1 VNPARVTS
9 PGPGLSYACLWVIR
23 ACRSGQDGIWAACAT
38 WLPGSRQYRPGWK
51 DDENVVKQAVSDEE
65 RPRRRYKRRRLS
77 LPVVV
82 QLEDGR
88 AVDGVASDV
97 GAGGLRLS
105 TDLALRKGTRGTVQI
120 TVPDGGA
127 IRVPFQVAWSNR
139 GTDGK
144 HESGV
149 HFPDL
154 GLAERFAL
162 FDTIYGS
169 ENGQAVFVQPIDGE
183 ADSVTGEPLR
193 PTHRSYYRS
202 IIHRIAQA
210 HKLSAADTDKLL
222 YARLHEGRPLREAIV
237 ETGLATEETLDG
249 FLGAV
254 FKVPFIDLTRTRPDP
269 NAADAIPVS
278 IATTGLIVP
287 VKLADGKLT
296 VAMADPLDLPTVD
309 LITRRVKDGVEICF
323 ALIEDVEKA
332 IDEVYHGTTL
342 HSVDRLLQG
351 LPTVAAEG
359 LGGEGQEVED
369 LETLRKM
376 SDATPIVSLV
386 ESLLRTATEYRASD
400 IHLEPY
406 HDTVRV
412 RFRLDGVLH
421 EMRKLPKA
429 IYPAVVSR
437 IKIMARMD
445 ITLRHIPQDG
455 RASMRYLKRETDL
468 RIASLPT
475 VNGEKIV
482 IRLLEKNPAFK
493 DLRAIGFSEENYE
506 LFAPLIRRPYGM
518 ILCCG
523 PTGSGK
529 STTLFACL
537 QEINDGLTNITTIE
551 DPVEYRVAGVNQVEI
566 NVKRGLTF
574 ASVLR
579 SLLRQDPDVI
589 YVGEIRDR
597 ETADLA
603 VRAALTGH
611 LLLST
616 LHTNS
621 AVQAITRLVDIGVDP
636 ALIGASLIGVVG
648 QRLVRRVCSKCAYD
662 YEVPEEEALVLQ
674 DLLPL
679 VAPRT
684 LRRGKGCRHCHDT
697 GYAGRMG
704 VHEVIAVD
712 DGLRRLI
719 ARGADANQLLDYVS
733 AKGFNDLRDDALRRL
748 QNGDTTLQE
757 VVRVT
762 I

>member
-1 VNPARVTS
+1 MKRAARE
-9 PGPGLSYACLWVIR
+9 
-23 ACRSGQDGIWAACAT
+23 Q
-38 WLPGSRQYRPGWK
+38 
-51 DDENVVKQAVSDEE
+51 E
-65 RPRRRYKRRRLS
+65 RVRRRYQRRRIR
-77 LPVVV
+77 LPVSVRTD
-82 QLEDGR
+82 DGTT
-88 AVDGVASDV
+88 AEGLASDIS
-97 GAGGLRLS
+97 AGGMRLS
-105 TDLALRKGTRGTVQI
+105 TSADFSIGTHGIAQIAIPSGEQVRAPIEIVWREPGPEGATVY
-120 TVPDGGA
+120 
-127 IRVPFQVAWSNR
+127 
-139 GTDGK
+139 
-144 HESGV
+144 GV
-149 HFPDL
+149 HFQNL
-154 GLAERFAL
+154 GSSERFSL
-162 FDTIYGS
+162 FEAIYS
-169 ENGQAVFVQPIDGE
+169 PSNGEQVFSKPIDGE
-183 ADSVTGEPLR
+183 VRAQGSEPLT
-193 PTHRSYYRS
+193 PTHHAYYMR
-202 IIHRIAQA
+202 IIRRIEQA
-210 HKLSAADTDKLL
+210 HKLSPLDTDKLL
-222 YARLHEGRPLREAIV
+222 YARLHEGRPLKEAIV
-237 ETGLATEETLDG
+237 EFGLSTEDGLDE
-249 FLGAV
+249 FLSSV
-254 FKVPFIDLTRTRPDP
+254 FGVPYIDLARTRPDP
-269 NAADAIPVS
+269 NCSETIPVS
-278 IATTGLIVP
+278 VATTGYIVP
-287 VKLADGKLT
+287 VNLLDDKLT
-296 VAMADPLDLPTVD
+296 VAMADPLDLPTLD
-309 LITRRVKDGVEICF
+309 LILLRAKHQVEIRF
-323 ALIEDVEKA
+323 SLIEDVEKA
-332 IDEVYHGTTL
+332 IDEVYRGTTL

-351 LPTVAAEG
+351 LPSVAAEG
-359 LGGEGQEVED
+359 LGLEGQDVED

-406 HDTVRV
+406 HDTIRV
-412 RFRLDGVLH
+412 RFRMDGVLQ
-421 EMRKLPKA
+421 EIRKLPRP

-445 ITLRHIPQDG
+445 ITIRHIPQDG

-468 RIASLPT
+468 RIASMPT

-493 DLRAIGFSEENYE
+493 DLTAIGFSEGNYQI
-506 LFAPLIRRPYGM
+506 FSPLVKRPYGM

-551 DPVEYRVAGVNQVEI
+551 DPVEYRVGGVNQVEI

-579 SLLRQDPDVI
+579 SLLRQDPDII

-636 ALIGASLIGVVG
+636 ALIGSSLICVVG
-648 QRLVRRVCSKCAYD
+648 QRLMRQICPRCIYE
-662 YEVPEEEALVLQ
+662 YEVGEDEALLLQ
-674 DLLPL
+674 ELLPL
-679 VAPRT
+679 VAPST

-697 GYAGRMG
+697 GYYGRIG
-704 VHEVIAVD
+704 VHEVIGVD

-719 ARGADANQLLDYVS
+719 ARGADSNQLLDYVS

-748 QNGDTTLQE
+748 TNGDTTLQE

>member
-1 VNPARVTS
+1 LKRAARE
-9 PGPGLSYACLWVIR
+9 P
-23 ACRSGQDGIWAACAT
+23 
-38 WLPGSRQYRPGWK
+38 
-51 DDENVVKQAVSDEE
+51 E
-65 RPRRRYKRRRLS
+65 RVRRKYQRRRIK
-77 LPVVV
+77 LPVG
-82 QLEDGR
+82 LRTDDGTSTE
-88 AVDGVASDV
+88 GLASDIS
-97 GAGGLRLS
+97 AGGMRLS
-105 TDLALRKGTRGTVQI
+105 TTADLSIGTHGIAQI
-120 TVPDGGA
+120 SVPSGEQVRAPIEIVWREPGPDG
-127 IRVPFQVAWSNR
+127 S
-139 GTDGK
+139 
-144 HESGV
+144 
-149 HFPDL
+149 
-154 GLAERFAL
+154 
-162 FDTIYGS
+162 TIYGAHFQNLGSS
-169 ENGQAVFVQPIDGE
+169 ERFSLFEAIYSPSNGEQVFARPVDGE
-183 ADSVTGEPLR
+183 IRPQGAEPLT
-193 PTHRSYYRS
+193 PTHHAYYM
-202 IIHRIAQA
+202 RIVRRIEQA
-210 HKLSAADTDKLL
+210 HKLTPLDTDKVL
-222 YARLHEGRPLREAIV
+222 YARLHEGRPLKEAII
-237 ETGLATEETLDG
+237 EFGLATEDTLDA
-249 FLGAV
+249 FLSAIFG
-254 FKVPFIDLTRTRPDP
+254 VPYIDLARNRPDP
-269 NAADAIPVS
+269 NTSETIPVS
-278 IATTGLIVP
+278 IATTGYIVP
-287 VKLADGKLT
+287 VGLQDDKLT
-296 VAMADPLDLPTVD
+296 VAMADPLDLPTLD
-309 LITRRVKDGVEICF
+309 LILLRAKHQVEIRF

-332 IDEVYHGTTL
+332 IDEVYRGTTL
-342 HSVDRLLQG
+342 RSVDRLLQG

-359 LGGEGQEVED
+359 LAQEGTEVED

-386 ESLLRTATEYRASD
+386 ESILRTATEYRASD

-412 RFRLDGVLH
+412 RFRMDGVLQ
-421 EMRKLPKA
+421 EIRKLPRP

-445 ITLRHIPQDG
+445 ITIRHVPQDG

-493 DLRAIGFSEENYE
+493 DLKAIGFSERNYE
-506 LFAPLIRRPYGM
+506 IFSPLVKRPYGM

-551 DPVEYRVAGVNQVEI
+551 DPVEYRVVGVNQVEI

-636 ALIGASLIGVVG
+636 ALIGSSLIGVVG
-648 QRLVRRVCSKCAYD
+648 QRLVRQICPRCSYD
-662 YEVPEEEALVLQ
+662 YEVAEDEAVLLQ
-674 DLLPL
+674 ELLPL
-679 VAPRT
+679 VAPNE

-697 GYAGRMG
+697 GFYGRLG

-719 ARGADANQLLDYVS
+719 ARGADSNQLLDYVS

-748 QNGDTTLQE
+748 TSGETTLQE

>member
-1 VNPARVTS
+1 
-9 PGPGLSYACLWVIR
+9 LKR
-23 ACRSGQDGIWAACAT
+23 A
-38 WLPGSRQYRPGWK
+38 SREQ
-51 DDENVVKQAVSDEE
+51 E
-65 RPRRRYKRRRLS
+65 RARRRYQRRRIK
-77 LPVVV
+77 LPVSIRT
-82 QLEDGR
+82 D
-88 AVDGVASDV
+88 DGVLADGSASDIS
-97 GAGGLRLS
+97 AGGMRLS
-105 TDLALRKGTRGTVQI
+105 TNADFAIGTHGVAQI
-120 TVPDGGA
+120 AVPSGEQVRAPVEVVWREPGPEGA
-127 IRVPFQVAWSNR
+127 TIY
-139 GTDGK
+139 
-144 HESGV
+144 GV
-149 HFPDL
+149 HFQNL
-154 GLAERFAL
+154 GSSERFSL
-162 FDTIYGS
+162 FEAIYS
-169 ENGQAVFVQPIDGE
+169 PSNGEQVFAKPIEGE
-183 ADSVTGEPLR
+183 PRPGGGEPLT
-193 PTHRSYYRS
+193 PAHHTYYMRVVR
-202 IIHRIAQA
+202 RIEQT
-210 HKLSAADTDKLL
+210 HKLSPLDTDRLL

-237 ETGLATEETLDG
+237 EFGLSSYEKLDDYLSAIFG
-249 FLGAV
+249 
-254 FKVPFIDLTRTRPDP
+254 VPFIDLARNRPDP
-269 NAADAIPVS
+269 NASETIPVS
-278 IATTGLIVP
+278 VATTGYIVP
-287 VKLADGKLT
+287 VQLEGDKLT
-296 VAMADPLDLPTVD
+296 VAMADPLDLPTLD
-309 LITRRVKDGVEICF
+309 LILLRAKHQVEIRF

-332 IDEVYHGTTL
+332 IDEIYHGTTL
-342 HSVDRLLQG
+342 YSVDRLLQG
-351 LPTVAAEG
+351 LPTVSADGLAQEG
-359 LGGEGQEVED
+359 TEVED
-369 LETLRKM
+369 LEALRKM

-386 ESLLRTATEYRASD
+386 ESILRTATEYKASD

-412 RFRLDGVLH
+412 RFRLDGVLQ
-421 EMRKLPKA
+421 EIRKLPRP

-445 ITLRHIPQDG
+445 ITIRHIPQDG

-493 DLRAIGFSEENYE
+493 DLKAIGFSDHNYGV
-506 LFAPLIRRPYGM
+506 FAPLIKRPYGM

-537 QEINDGLTNITTIE
+537 QEINDGLSNITTIE
-551 DPVEYRVAGVNQVEI
+551 DPVEYRVGGVNQVEI

-579 SLLRQDPDVI
+579 SLLRQDPDII

-636 ALIGASLIGVVG
+636 ALIGSSLIGVVG
-648 QRLVRRVCSKCAYD
+648 QRLVRQVCPRCKEE
-662 YEVPEEEALVLQ
+662 YEVGEDESLLLQ
-674 DLLPL
+674 EMLPL
-679 VAPRT
+679 VAPT
-684 LRRGKGCRHCHDT
+684 SLHRGKGCRNCHDT
-697 GYAGRMG
+697 GYAGRLG
-704 VHEVIAVD
+704 VHEVVAVD

-719 ARGADANQLLDYVS
+719 ARGADSNQLLDYIS

-748 QNGDTTLQE
+748 TAGETTLKE

>member
-1 VNPARVTS
+1 MKRAARE
-9 PGPGLSYACLWVIR
+9 
-23 ACRSGQDGIWAACAT
+23 Q
-38 WLPGSRQYRPGWK
+38 
-51 DDENVVKQAVSDEE
+51 E
-65 RPRRRYKRRRLS
+65 RVRRRYQRRRIR
-77 LPVVV
+77 LPVTIRTD
-82 QLEDGR
+82 DGGS
-88 AVDGVASDV
+88 AEGLASDIS
-97 GAGGLRLS
+97 AGGMRLS
-105 TDLALRKGTRGTVQI
+105 TNADYAIGTHGVAHISIPSDDPVRAPIEIVWREPG
-120 TVPDGGA
+120 PDGTT
-127 IRVPFQVAWSNR
+127 VY
-139 GTDGK
+139 
-144 HESGV
+144 GV
-149 HFPDL
+149 HFQNL
-154 GLAERFAL
+154 GSSERFSL
-162 FDTIYGS
+162 FEAIYSPSNGERVFSKSIDS
-169 ENGQAVFVQPIDGE
+169 EARPPG
-183 ADSVTGEPLR
+183 GEPLT
-193 PTHRSYYRS
+193 PAHHAYYMRVVR
-202 IIHRIAQA
+202 RIEQA
-210 HKLSAADTDKLL
+210 HKMSPLDTDKLL

-237 ETGLATEETLDG
+237 EFGLSTYEKLDE
-249 FLGAV
+249 FMSAV
-254 FKVPFIDLTRTRPDP
+254 FGVPYIDLSRNRPDP
-269 NAADAIPVS
+269 NASETIPVS
-278 IATTGLIVP
+278 VATTGYIVP
-287 VKLADGKLT
+287 VRLEDDKLT
-296 VAMADPLDLPTVD
+296 VAMADPLDLPTLD
-309 LITRRVKDGVEICF
+309 LILLRAKHQVEIRF

-332 IDEVYHGTTL
+332 IDEIYHGTTL
-342 HSVDRLLQG
+342 YSVDKLLQG
-351 LPTVAAEG
+351 LPTVTADGLAQEG
-359 LGGEGQEVED
+359 TEVED
-369 LETLRKM
+369 LEALRKM

-386 ESLLRTATEYRASD
+386 ESILRTATEYKASD

-412 RFRLDGVLH
+412 RFRLDGVLQ
-421 EMRKLPKA
+421 EIRKLPRP

-445 ITLRHIPQDG
+445 ITIRHIPQDG

-493 DLRAIGFSEENYE
+493 DLKAIGFSDHNYE
-506 LFAPLIRRPYGM
+506 VFAPLVKRPYGM

-537 QEINDGLTNITTIE
+537 QEINDGLSNITTIE
-551 DPVEYRVAGVNQVEI
+551 DPVEYRLGGVNQVEI

-636 ALIGASLIGVVG
+636 ALIGSSLIGVIG
-648 QRLVRRVCSKCAYD
+648 QRLVRQICPRCKEE
-662 YEVPEEEALVLQ
+662 YEVGEDESLLLQ
-674 DLLPL
+674 EMLPL
-679 VAPRT
+679 VAPNT
-684 LRRGKGCRHCHDT
+684 LWRGKGCRNCHDT
-697 GYAGRMG
+697 GYAGRLG
-704 VHEVIAVD
+704 CHEVIAVD

-719 ARGADANQLLDYVS
+719 ARGADSNQLLDYVT

-748 QNGDTTLQE
+748 MSGETTLKE

>member
-1 VNPARVTS
+1 
-9 PGPGLSYACLWVIR
+9 
-23 ACRSGQDGIWAACAT
+23 
-38 WLPGSRQYRPGWK
+38 
-51 DDENVVKQAVSDEE
+51 SDI
-65 RPRRRYKRRRLS
+65 S
-77 LPVVV
+77 
-82 QLEDGR
+82 
-88 AVDGVASDV
+88 
-97 GAGGLRLS
+97 AGGMRLS
-105 TDLALRKGTRGTVQI
+105 TVAEFAIGTRGLAQI
-120 TVPDGGA
+120 SIPSGE
-127 IRVPFQVAWSNR
+127 QVRTPIEIVWREA
-139 GTDGK
+139 GLDATITY
-144 HESGV
+144 GV
-149 HFPDL
+149 HFQNL
-154 GLAERFAL
+154 GSSERFAL
-162 FDTIYGS
+162 FEAIYSPNNGEQVFSKRMDAEPRVAGS
-169 ENGQAVFVQPIDGE
+169 E
-183 ADSVTGEPLR
+183 PLT
-193 PTHRSYYRS
+193 PAHHSYYMRVVR
-202 IIHRIAQA
+202 RIEQT
-210 HKLSAADTDKLL
+210 HKLSPLDTDKLL
-222 YARLHEGRPLREAIV
+222 YARLHEGRSLRETLV
-237 ETGLATEETLDG
+237 EIGACTFEGLDDYLS
-249 FLGAV
+249 AV
-254 FKVPFIDLTRTRPDP
+254 FGVPYIDLSRERPDP
-269 NAADAIPVS
+269 NAAETIPVS
-278 IATTGLIVP
+278 VATTGYIVP
-287 VKLADGKLT
+287 VRLEGDKLT
-296 VAMADPLDLPTVD
+296 VAMADPLDLPTLD
-309 LITRRVKDGVEICF
+309 LILLRAKHQVEIRF

-332 IDEVYHGTTL
+332 INEIYHGTTL
-342 HSVDRLLQG
+342 YSVDRLLQG
-351 LPTVAAEG
+351 LPAVSAEG
-359 LGGEGQEVED
+359 LAQEGTEVED
-369 LETLRKM
+369 LEALRKM

-386 ESLLRTATEYRASD
+386 ESILRTATEYKASD

-412 RFRLDGVLH
+412 RFRMDGVLQ
-421 EMRKLPKA
+421 EIRKLPRP

-445 ITLRHIPQDG
+445 ITIRHVPQDG

-493 DLRAIGFSEENYE
+493 DLKAIGFSDQNYE
-506 LFAPLIRRPYGM
+506 IFAPLIRRPYGM

-537 QEINDGLTNITTIE
+537 QEINDGLGNITTIE
-551 DPVEYRVAGVNQVEI
+551 DPVEYRVNGVNQVEI

-579 SLLRQDPDVI
+579 SLLRQDPDII

-636 ALIGASLIGVVG
+636 ALIGSSLIGVIG
-648 QRLVRRVCSKCAYD
+648 QRLVRQICPRCNQE
-662 YEVPEEEALVLQ
+662 YEVAEDEAVLLQ
-674 DLLPL
+674 ELMPL
-679 VAPRT
+679 VAPTT
-684 LRRGKGCRHCHDT
+684 LRRGTGCRNCHDT
-697 GYAGRMG
+697 GYAGRLG

-719 ARGADANQLLDYVS
+719 ARGADSNQLLDYVS
-733 AKGFNDLRDDALRRL
+733 AKGFADLRDDALRRL
-748 QNGDTTLQE
+748 VAGETTLKE

>member
-1 VNPARVTS
+1 MK
-9 PGPGLSYACLWVIR
+9 R
-23 ACRSGQDGIWAACAT
+23 AI
-38 WLPGSRQYRPGWK
+38 K
-51 DDENVVKQAVSDEE
+51 DQE
-65 RPRRRYKRRRLS
+65 RTQRRYQRRRIK
-77 LPVVV
+77 LPVTVRAD
-82 QLEDGR
+82 DGT
-88 AVDGVASDV
+88 VANGLADDV
-97 GAGGLRLS
+97 SAGGLRLS
-105 TDLALRKGTRGTVQI
+105 TDANFETGTRGVAQVSIPSGETVRTPI
-120 TVPDGGA
+120 EIVWREDG
-127 IRVPFQVAWSNR
+127 PE
-139 GTDGK
+139 GTTIY
-144 HESGV
+144 GV
-149 HFPDL
+149 HFQSL
-154 GLAERFAL
+154 GSSERFAL
-162 FDTIYGS
+162 FEAIYSPSNGEQVFLKSLGAADSRPPGS
-169 ENGQAVFVQPIDGE
+169 E
-183 ADSVTGEPLR
+183 PLT
-193 PTHRSYYRS
+193 PVHHAYYM
-202 IIHRIAQA
+202 RIVRRIEQA
-210 HKLSAADTDKLL
+210 HKLAASDSDKLL
-222 YARLHEGRPLREAIV
+222 YARLHEGRPLRDAIV
-237 ETGLATEETLDG
+237 ELGLATEEGVDA

-254 FKVPFIDLTRTRPDP
+254 FGHPYIDLVRTRPDS
-269 NAADAIPVS
+269 NAAETIPVS
-278 IATTGLIVP
+278 VATTGYIVP
-287 VKLADGKLT
+287 VKLVDDKLI
-296 VAMADPLDLPTVD
+296 VAMADPLDLPTLD
-309 LITRRVKDGVEICF
+309 LILLRAKHQVEIRF

-332 IDEVYHGTTL
+332 INDVYHGGTL

-351 LPTVAAEG
+351 LPGVGVEG
-359 LGGEGQEVED
+359 LNQEGTEVED

-386 ESLLRTATEYRASD
+386 ESLLRSAVEHRASD

-406 HDTVRV
+406 HDTIRV
-412 RFRLDGVLH
+412 RFRLDGVLQ
-421 EMRKLPKA
+421 EIRKLPRPV
-429 IYPAVVSR
+429 YPAVVSR

-445 ITLRHIPQDG
+445 ITIRHIPQDG

-475 VNGEKIV
+475 VAGEKIV

-493 DLRAIGFSEENYE
+493 SLEAIGFSEHNLQ
-506 LFAPLIRRPYGM
+506 LFAPLVKRPYGM

-551 DPVEYRVAGVNQVEI
+551 DPVEYRVGGVNQVEI

-636 ALIGASLIGVVG
+636 ALIGSSLIGVVG
-648 QRLVRRVCSKCAYD
+648 QRLVRQICPKCSYE
-662 YEVPEEEALVLQ
+662 YEVEEDEGLLLQ
-674 DLLPL
+674 ELLPL
-679 VAPRT
+679 VTPTT
-684 LRRGKGCRHCHDT
+684 LHRGKGCRHCHDT
-697 GYAGRMG
+697 GFYGRLG
-704 VHEVIAVD
+704 CHEVIAVD

-719 ARGADANQLLDYVS
+719 ARGADSNQLLDYVS
-733 AKGFNDLRDDALRRL
+733 AHGFNDLRDDALRRL
-748 QNGDTTLQE
+748 TNGETTLKE

>member
-1 VNPARVTS
+1 LKRAAPQQER
-9 PGPGLSYACLWVIR
+9 IR
-23 ACRSGQDGIWAACAT
+23 RGYQ
-38 WLPGSRQYRPGWK
+38 
-51 DDENVVKQAVSDEE
+51 
-65 RPRRRYKRRRLS
+65 RRRIK
-77 LPVVV
+77 LPVSIRTD
-82 QLEDGR
+82 DG
-88 AVDGVASDV
+88 ASAEGTASDIS
-97 GAGGLRLS
+97 AGGMRLS
-105 TDLALRKGTRGTVQI
+105 TAADLAIGTRGVAQI
-120 TVPDGGA
+120 SIPSGEQVRAPIEIVWREPGPDGATTVYGA
-127 IRVPFQVAWSNR
+127 HFQN
-139 GTDGK
+139 
-144 HESGV
+144 
-149 HFPDL
+149 L
-154 GLAERFAL
+154 GSSERFSL
-162 FDTIYGS
+162 FEAIYSPSNGEQIFVRQVGAEAPARGS
-169 ENGQAVFVQPIDGE
+169 E
-183 ADSVTGEPLR
+183 PLT
-193 PTHRSYYRS
+193 PTHHAYYMRVVR
-202 IIHRIAQA
+202 RIEQA
-210 HKLSAADTDKLL
+210 HKLSASDTDKLL
-222 YARLHEGRPLREAIV
+222 YARLHEGRSLKEAII
-237 ETGLATEETLDG
+237 EFGLASEETLDN
-249 FLGAV
+249 FLSGI
-254 FKVPFIDLTRTRPDP
+254 FGVPYIDLSRNRPDP
-269 NAADAIPVS
+269 NASETIPVS
-278 IATTGLIVP
+278 VATTGYIVP
-287 VKLADGKLT
+287 VKLEDDKLT
-296 VAMADPLDLPTVD
+296 VAMADPLDLPTLD
-309 LITRRVKDGVEICF
+309 LILLRAKHQVEIRF

-332 IDEVYHGTTL
+332 INEVYHGTTL
-342 HSVDRLLQG
+342 YSVDRLLQG
-351 LPTVAAEG
+351 LPTVSAEG
-359 LGGEGQEVED
+359 LAQEGSEVED

-386 ESLLRTATEYRASD
+386 ESILRTATEYRASD

-406 HDTVRV
+406 HDSVRV
-412 RFRLDGVLH
+412 RFRLDGVLQ
-421 EMRKLPKA
+421 EIRKLPRP

-437 IKIMARMD
+437 IKIMGRMD
-445 ITLRHIPQDG
+445 ITIRHIPQDG

-493 DLRAIGFSEENYE
+493 NLKAIGFSDHNYE
-506 LFAPLIRRPYGM
+506 IFAPLVKRPYGM

-636 ALIGASLIGVVG
+636 ALIGSSLIGVIG
-648 QRLVRRVCSKCAYD
+648 QRLVRQVCPRCAYD
-662 YEVPEEEALVLQ
+662 YEVPEEEALLLQ
-674 DLLPL
+674 EMLPL
-679 VAPRT
+679 VAPNT

-697 GYAGRMG
+697 GYYGRLG
-704 VHEVIAVD
+704 VHEVISVD

-719 ARGADANQLLDYVS
+719 ARGADSNQLLDYVS

-748 QNGDTTLQE
+748 TAGETTLQE

>member
-1 VNPARVTS
+1 M
-9 PGPGLSYACLWVIR
+9 
-23 ACRSGQDGIWAACAT
+23 
-38 WLPGSRQYRPGWK
+38 
-51 DDENVVKQAVSDEE
+51 
-65 RPRRRYKRRRLS
+65 
-77 LPVVV
+77 
-82 QLEDGR
+82 
-88 AVDGVASDV
+88 
-97 GAGGLRLS
+97 
-105 TDLALRKGTRGTVQI
+105 
-120 TVPDGGA
+120 
-127 IRVPFQVAWSNR
+127 
-139 GTDGK
+139 
-144 HESGV
+144 
-149 HFPDL
+149 
-154 GLAERFAL
+154 
-162 FDTIYGS
+162 
-169 ENGQAVFVQPIDGE
+169 
-183 ADSVTGEPLR
+183 SV
-193 PTHRSYYRS
+193 
-202 IIHRIAQA
+202 
-210 HKLSAADTDKLL
+210 
-222 YARLHEGRPLREAIV
+222 
-237 ETGLATEETLDG
+237 
-249 FLGAV
+249 
-254 FKVPFIDLTRTRPDP
+254 
-269 NAADAIPVS
+269 
-278 IATTGLIVP
+278 ATTGYIAP
-287 VKLADGKLT
+287 VHLEGDKLT
-296 VAMADPLDLPTVD
+296 VAMADPLDLPTLD
-309 LITRRVKDGVEICF
+309 LILLRAKHQVEIRF

-332 IDEVYHGTTL
+332 INEIYHGTTL
-342 HSVDRLLQG
+342 YSVDRLLQG
-351 LPTVAAEG
+351 LPSVSAEG
-359 LGGEGQEVED
+359 LAQEGTEVED
-369 LETLRKM
+369 LEALRKM

-386 ESLLRTATEYRASD
+386 ESILRTATEYRASD

-412 RFRLDGVLH
+412 RFRMDGVLQ
-421 EMRKLPKA
+421 EIRKLPRP

-445 ITLRHIPQDG
+445 ITIRHVPQDG

-493 DLRAIGFSEENYE
+493 DLKAIGFSDQNYE
-506 LFAPLIRRPYGM
+506 IFSPLIHRPYGM

-551 DPVEYRVAGVNQVEI
+551 DPVEYRVGGVNQVEI

-579 SLLRQDPDVI
+579 SLLRQDPDII

-636 ALIGASLIGVVG
+636 ALIGSSLIGVIG
-648 QRLVRRVCSKCAYD
+648 QRLVRQICPRCNEE
-662 YEVPEEEALVLQ
+662 YEVEEDESLLLQ
-674 DLLPL
+674 ELLPL
-679 VAPRT
+679 VAPT
-684 LRRGKGCRHCHDT
+684 SLHRGRGCRNCHDT
-697 GYAGRMG
+697 GYSGRLG
-704 VHEVIAVD
+704 VHEVIGVD

-719 ARGADANQLLDYVS
+719 ARGADSNQLLDYVS

-748 QNGDTTLQE
+748 TAGETTLKE